1 MDKHP
6 RVCSLLK
13 GIFNKRAL
21 VPRYIFIWEV
31 VKVPTYFSTL
41 GMPEHINDKMLTLKT
56 TLLLALTSSPRAH
69 EICSLGFLVKL
80 ATYYTFHFSKITKL
94 QSNVNLDLQL
104 SEISFLIR
112 IFVYVII

>member
-80 ATYYTFHFSKITKL
+80 ATYTFHFSKITKL
-94 QSNVNLDLQL
+94 QSNVKLDLQL